1 MEGDTERPVA
11 MSVKR
16 PCQTPGCTR
25 AVHQQRQTA
34 RFCVLCRE
42 ARNRALACE
51 RSAAARRGIR
61 LPDRRRYEPDLTAAQ
76 IEAKLAAGDAAIKRT
91 RARLA

>member
-1 MEGDTERPVA
+1 V
-11 MSVKR
+11 SVLR
-16 PCQTPGCTR
+16 PCQTPGCPR
-25 AVHQQRQTA
+25 VIMAQRPTA
-34 RFCVLCRE
+34 RFCHACRE